1 MLQWMSE
8 CTMPKRSDATDGSGV
23 LTVAWQTSVDKSDL
37 EEWKVEWN
45 DFVVLCGVT
54 LPRKGKGD
62 AETLHETRCKG
73 KNSSTKIAENMT
85 VFSDWKYYVLFLKIE
100 AGPFQ
105 LTGLSH
111 SCARTDTT
119 VAYLFLLQYFRTENI
134 TYYFLK
140 LNQDLFNW
148 QDCLILAPE
157 LIQLWPIFFCCTF
170 FSLFIPLVRRPL
182 EKIAT
187 PKICSIVHALP
198 NTTKLRNKL
207 AAFRL
212 VVVILIARALNR
224 FVMADAHE
232 PPNIPNAEKKI
243 RAINFWMREKEYTIV
258 SSGNDWCLKNSLYVP
273 FEKKKKIIPGLISFI
288 LYATQSM
295 IANETTFSRAWKW
308 SCPSEWR
315 FIVTSDQLLYDGG

>member
-1 MLQWMSE
+1 MRKIE
-8 CTMPKRSDATDGSGV
+8 RTD
-23 LTVAWQTSVDKSDL
+23 LTRRTVAVYWRWHDRHQSTNLILRSGK
-37 EEWKVEWN
+37 WN
-45 DFVVLCGVT
+45 GMISWYCAVWHCQE
-54 LPRKGKGD
+54 RGKEMQKLYMKQD
-62 AETLHETRCKG
+62 VKE
-73 KNSSTKIAENMT
+73 KIVAQ
-85 VFSDWKYYVLFLKIE
+85 KLQKIW
-100 AGPFQ
+100 
-105 LTGLSH
+105 
-111 SCARTDTT
+111 
-119 VAYLFLLQYFRTENI
+119 QYFRTENI

-140 LNQDLFNW
+140 LKQDLFNW